1 MKETG
6 INTLDR
12 ATGGL
17 RSPGA
22 YLLSGDSGTGKSSVC
37 LNFLERGLAAGESAA
52 MITSRPPDQ
61 VIEHSKAIGC
71 DLSPHVAARTLLL
84 FEYPDNIAEAV
95 ATLEDHQHMLDE
107 FVQLVGGRQ
116 VDRLVF
122 DTASPLVS
130 VNGQPDGRRLRSM
143 LQAFAAVEHCVIYV
157 LDTNSPAPLMNYCR
171 DIVSGSIWLQRDQM
185 TLEGFGGMTMPRT
198 IGFDASPAA
207 QSTPAAPIL
216 PERAPSVL
224 VIEGDPTRRMLLR
237 SQLERS
243 FTVLEASNAIV
254 ASNLARA
261 GEPRAIV
268 IAAEIPGS
276 SGKQLAAMLR
286 QIAPAAL
293 IAGLT
298 DCFPRQT
305 DQIAALAGGVDVCLP
320 YGGDDRI
327 LRLSLLKLLER
338 LGTTR
343 SPEVAAEAGRI
354 ARPVEQESFAFT
366 NDFKAFCGRIAREAL
381 YSRQNGIPFVV
392 LAFQMPEIPEAVDEL
407 ATTLASLMDSPAA
420 VYAGPGGVACL
431 LPETGTSSA
440 FLTQFWNRWEG
451 AVAPAVEEIH
461 YSNQDAFLHKARE
474 FVRTRVAA
482 KPAAQA
488 RPAGSV
494 RPAFARRAVGA

>member
-17 RSPGA
+17 LSHGA
-22 YLLSGDSGTGKSSVC
+22 YLLSGDPATGKSSVC
-37 LNFLERGLAAGESAA
+37 LNFLQRGLSAGETAA

-71 DLSPHVAARTLLL
+71 DVSAHVADRTLLI
-84 FEYPDNIAEAV
+84 FEYPENIAEAV

-107 FVQLVGGRQ
+107 FVQLLGGRQ

-130 VNGQPDGRRLRSM
+130 SNGQLDGRRLRSM
-143 LQAFAAVEHCVIYV
+143 LQAFAALEYCVIYV
-157 LDTNSPAPLMNYCR
+157 LDTNSPAPLLNYCR

-185 TLEGFGGMTMPRT
+185 TLEGFDGMSLPRT
-198 IGFDASPAA
+198 VGFDSSPTSE
-207 QSTPAAPIL
+207 QTPPTPIL
-216 PERAPSVL
+216 PERAPSIL
-224 VIEGDPTRRMLLR
+224 VIESDPTRRMLLR

-254 ASNLARA
+254 ASNLARV

-268 IAAEIPGS
+268 ISAEVPGS
-276 SGKQLAAMLR
+276 SGKQLAAALR
-286 QIAPAAL
+286 QVAPSAL

-305 DQIAALAGGVDVCLP
+305 DQISALAGGVDVCLP
-320 YGGDDRI
+320 YGGDDRV

-338 LGTTR
+338 LGPTR

-354 ARPVEQESFAFT
+354 ARPVEQETFAFT

-381 YSRQNGIPFVV
+381 YARQNGIPFAV
-392 LAFQMPEIPEAVDEL
+392 LAFRLPEIPEAIDEL
-407 ATTLASLMDSPAA
+407 AATLASLMQSPAA
-420 VYAGPGGVACL
+420 VYAGPAGVACL
-431 LPETGTSSA
+431 LPETDSTSA

-461 YSNQDAFLHKARE
+461 YANQDAFLHKARE

-482 KPAAQA
+482 K
-488 RPAGSV
+488 SSET

>member
-12 ATGGL
+12 AAGGL
-17 RSPGA
+17 LSPGA
-22 YLLSGDSGTGKSSVC
+22 YLLSGVAGTGKSSVC
-37 LNFLERGLAAGESAA
+37 LNFLRTGLAAGETAA
-52 MITSRPPDQ
+52 IITSRPPDQ
-61 VIEHSKAIGC
+61 VLEHSKAIGC
-71 DLSPHVAARTLLL
+71 DLAPYVADRTLLI
-84 FEYPDNIAEAV
+84 FEYPENIAEAV

-107 FVQLVGGRQ
+107 FVQLLGGRQ

-122 DTASPLVS
+122 DTTTPLVS
-130 VNGQPDGRRLRSM
+130 SNGQLDGKRLRSM
-143 LQAFAAVEHCVIYV
+143 LQAFAALEYCVIYV
-157 LDTNSPAPLMNYCR
+157 LDTNTPAPLLHYCR

-185 TLEGFGGMTMPRT
+185 TLEGFGGMSMPRT

-207 QSTPAAPIL
+207 EHTPPAPIL
-216 PERAPSVL
+216 PEHAPSVL
-224 VIEGDPTRRMLLR
+224 VIESDPTRRMLLR

-243 FTVLEASNAIV
+243 FTVLEASNAVV
-254 ASNLARA
+254 ASNLARV
-261 GEPRAIV
+261 GDPRAIV
-268 IAAEIPGS
+268 ISAEVSGAT
-276 SGKQLAAMLR
+276 GKQLAAMLR
-286 QIAPAAL
+286 QVSPGAL

-305 DQIAALAGGVDVCLP
+305 DQIAALAGGVDICLP
-320 YGGDDRI
+320 YSGDDRI

-338 LGTTR
+338 LGTAR

-381 YSRQNGIPFVV
+381 YSRQNGIPFAV
-392 LAFQMPEIPEAVDEL
+392 LTFRLPEIPEAIDEL
-407 ATTLASLMDSPAA
+407 ATTLASLMQSPAA
-420 VYAGPGGVACL
+420 VYSGPGGVACL
-431 LPETGTSSA
+431 LPETDSSSA

-474 FVRTRVAA
+474 FVRTRVAV
-482 KPAAQA
+482 
-488 RPAGSV
+488 RSGDV
-494 RPAFARRAVGA
+494 RPVFARRAVGA